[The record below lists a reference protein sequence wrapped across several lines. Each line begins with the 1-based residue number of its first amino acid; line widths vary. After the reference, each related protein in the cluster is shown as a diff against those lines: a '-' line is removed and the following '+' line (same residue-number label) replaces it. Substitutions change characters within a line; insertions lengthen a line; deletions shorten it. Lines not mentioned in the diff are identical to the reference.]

1 MGTENPEEE
10 QNTKSALYC
19 LSWSTNSGSSALGDA
34 MESEEG
40 EKSKESEMRLF
51 LPAVAAG
58 TNRDF
63 EESARLEVE
72 WLKSCAFRLDLEN
85 YRSPAWDVGRQQKA
99 TEILSGGDLFKD
111 AVDNLAALKSLM
123 DFLATATGSRLPQIA
138 KQRIA
143 ARRLFLEVCRAE
155 VPEHFRN
162 DAVYRGWTEEF
173 LPDLGKAEEFIRKR
187 LKESEAATFERI
199 RDLIVADEPLPQIIQ
214 DSALMAVCRGYR
226 DLQLGREDGRDFPSI
241 QSLLIKYYLANGFS
255 EIVSQYT
262 EAKISSRKQLFK
274 HAAELV
280 LGEQAADDEFD
291 PEEALLRTAIIA
303 NPFAARNREECV
315 DYLFEGLGEG
325 GWRFLHDFAN
335 EVKKAEE
342 RKHRIKTDLHTLVLA
357 RHWVDPHCPL
367 WLMSKGAMQ
376 VACRALSTGGEWSDA
391 RVDERLGKGIL
402 VQCARQPIRGVNIVR
417 PEPFGEGYKIKGF
430 DVLKSVFP
438 ALVNALDEE
447 IEIAAWSKV

>member
-1 MGTENPEEE
+1 MGTENPDEKP
-10 QNTKSALYC
+10 NMKSALYC
-19 LSWSTNSGSSALGDA
+19 LSWSTGPGSSTIGDA
-34 MESEEG
+34 REG
-40 EKSKESEMRLF
+40 EEVEELSF
-51 LPAVAAG
+51 VPALAVG

-72 WLKSCAFRLDLEN
+72 WLRSCAFRLDLEN
-85 YRSPAWDVGRQQKA
+85 YRSPAWDAERQQKA

-111 AVDNLAALKSLM
+111 AMDNLAALKSLM
-123 DFLATATGSRLPQIA
+123 DFLATATGRRLPQIA

-173 LPDLGKAEEFIRKR
+173 LPDLNQAEEFIRKR
-187 LKESEAATFERI
+187 LRESEAVSFERI
-199 RDLIVADEPLPQIIQ
+199 RDLIVADDPLPEIIQ

-226 DLQLGREDGRDFPSI
+226 DLQLGREDDRDIPSI
-241 QSLLIKYYLANGFS
+241 QSLIIKYYVANGFS

-280 LGEQAADDEFD
+280 LGEHAAGDEFD

-325 GWRFLHDFAN
+325 GWRFLHDLAN

-376 VACRALSTGGEWSDA
+376 VACRALSTGGGWSDA

-402 VQCARQPIRGVNIVR
+402 VQCARQPIRVVNIAR
-417 PEPFGEGYKIKGF
+417 TDLPGDGYKIKGF
-430 DVLKSVFP
+430 EVLKSVFP
-438 ALVNALDEE
+438 ALENALNEA